1 MRPTVFTMSAAL
13 LLFLCLGCSNAH
25 HKTPAAIE
33 AVSKDAAPT
42 GSGTVSA
49 DSAAVAGDYKFE
61 QIPSGDQAS
70 RQKNKLPAPPPVAN
84 PDWDKKIIKTAD
96 LNVEVKNF
104 RTFTDRLR
112 LDVKRSGGYI
122 AQEQQTASLSA
133 IENTVTIKVP
143 VDQFEDLLGE
153 MASDSDRL
161 VEKKISSEDV
171 TTQLVDIRS
180 RLETKKEVRERYLE
194 LLKQAKS
201 MKDILAVQDV
211 INGVQE
217 EMDAAAGRIAYLG
230 HSAAFSTI
238 NLKFYQVLD
247 ASVKDDPTPD
257 FWHKLKDS
265 VNEGWNWL
273 SSLVLGLT
281 SIWPILLLGAGGW
294 MIVRRRLNNTRRQPS
309 PPVAQTP

>member
-1 MRPTVFTMSAAL
+1 MRPTVFTMPAAL
-13 LLFLCLGCSNAH
+13 LLFLCLGCNNARY
-25 HKTPAAIE
+25 KNPALRDEVAKSTTPASGG
-33 AVSKDAAPT
+33 AVA
-42 GSGTVSA
+42 A
-49 DSAAVAGDYKFE
+49 DSTAIATDKEEE
-61 QIPSGDQAS
+61 QNPSPDQFQ
-70 RQKNKLPAPPPVAN
+70 RQKNKVPAPPPVAN

-104 RTFTDRLR
+104 RTFSDRLR
-112 LDVKRSGGYI
+112 QNVKRSGGYI
-122 AQEQQTASLSA
+122 AQEQQTQSLST

-161 VEKKISSEDV
+161 VEKKIGSEDV
-171 TTQLVDIRS
+171 TTQLVDTRS

-217 EMDAAAGRIAYLG
+217 EMDAAAGRIAWLG

-247 ASVKDDPTPD
+247 ATVKDDPTPS

-265 VNEGWNWL
+265 VGEGWNWM
-273 SSLVLGLT
+273 SSFVLGLI
-281 SIWPILLLGAGGW
+281 SIWPLVLLGGLGW
-294 MIVRRRLNNTRRQPS
+294 MIVRRRLSNIPRKT
-309 PPVAQTP
+309 PPPTARG

>member
-1 MRPTVFTMSAAL
+1 MVFTMPAAL
-13 LLFLCLGCSNAH
+13 LLFLCLACNNAN
-25 HKTPAAIE
+25 HKSPAPGDEVAKE
-33 AVSKDAAPT
+33 PAPVSSGAVT
-42 GSGTVSA
+42 A
-49 DSAAVAGDYKFE
+49 DSTAVAADYQFE
-61 QIPSGDQAS
+61 QTPSGDQTPG
-70 RQKNKLPAPPPVAN
+70 QKNKVPAPPPVAN

-96 LNVEVKNF
+96 LNVEVKSF
-104 RTFTDRLR
+104 RTFADRLR
-112 LDVKRSGGYI
+112 QNVKRSGGYI
-122 AQEQQTASLSA
+122 AQEQQTQSLST

-143 VDQFEDLLGE
+143 VNQFEDLLGE
-153 MASDSDRL
+153 MTSDSDRL

-171 TTQLVDIRS
+171 TTQLVDTRS

-217 EMDAAAGRIAYLG
+217 EMDAAAGRIAWLG

-247 ASVKDDPTPD
+247 ASVKEDPSPT
-257 FWHKLKDS
+257 FWHKLRDA

-281 SIWPILLLGAGGW
+281 SVWPLFLLGGLGW
-294 MIVRRRLNNTRRQPS
+294 MIVRRRLSNMPRKT
-309 PPVAQTP
+309 PPPAARG

>member
-1 MRPTVFTMSAAL
+1 MPAAL
-13 LLFLCLGCSNAH
+13 LLFLCLGCTNGN
-25 HKTPAAIE
+25 HKSPVHDEVAKE
-33 AVSKDAAPT
+33 AAPT
-42 GSGTVSA
+42 GSGVMAA
-49 DSAAVAGDYKFE
+49 DSAAVATDNEFE
-61 QIPSGDQAS
+61 QTPPVQQQN
-70 RQKNKLPAPPPVAN
+70 RQVNKQPAPPPVVN

-96 LNVEVKNF
+96 LNVEVKSF
-104 RTFTDRLR
+104 RTFADRLR
-112 LDVKRSGGYI
+112 QNVKRSGGYI
-122 AQEQQTASLSA
+122 AQEQQTQSLST

-161 VEKKISSEDV
+161 VEKKIGSEDV
-171 TTQLVDIRS
+171 TTQLVDTRS

-194 LLKQAKS
+194 LLRQAKS

-247 ASVKDDPTPD
+247 ATVKDDPTPT
-257 FWHKLKDS
+257 FWHKLRDS
-265 VNEGWNWL
+265 VNEGWNWM
-273 SSLVLGLT
+273 SSFVLGLI
-281 SIWPILLLGAGGW
+281 SIWPLFLLGGLGW
-294 MIVRRRLNNTRRQPS
+294 MIVRRRLQNIRQKTP
-309 PPVAQTP
+309 PPVARG